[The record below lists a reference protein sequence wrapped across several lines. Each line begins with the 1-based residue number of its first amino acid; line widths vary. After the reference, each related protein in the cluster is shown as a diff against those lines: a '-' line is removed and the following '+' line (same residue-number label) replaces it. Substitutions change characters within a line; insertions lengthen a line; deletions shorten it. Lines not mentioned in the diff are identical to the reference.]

1 MKNFSTQKDRIL
13 QFIDYKG
20 ISKNKFY
27 IETGI
32 SNGILDKKSGL
43 SMDTIEKF
51 YSTYPEIN
59 PEWLLTGQG
68 PMLKESSPEDK
79 QSKLQKIR
87 EIADTSTKKNN
98 LIPFYD
104 DVATIGGKNN
114 IIADTSGIST
124 PSDYIDAGDWFYG
137 VTAAIRDYGDSMS
150 EYPNGCILALRQ
162 LHDSNSIVWGRNYV
176 VETNEIRVT
185 KRLQTC
191 KGDDECVMAYSTNT
205 ETYPDGQLVHEP
217 FKIRKEDIRRVFM
230 VLGRVV
236 KEYSS
241 DPIFAM
247 KK

>member
-1 MKNFSTQKDRIL
+1 MTNFSTQKQRIL

-32 SNGILDKKSGL
+32 SNGVLDKKSGL
-43 SMDTIEKF
+43 SMETIEKF

-59 PEWLLTGQG
+59 PEWLLTGEG
-68 PMLKESSPEDK
+68 EMLKETAPTKE
-79 QSKLQKIR
+79 SK
-87 EIADTSTKKNN
+87 N
-98 LIPFYD
+98 LIPLYD
-104 DVATIGGKNN
+104 DVATIGGTST
-114 IIADTSGIST
+114 IADTSGVSKPT
-124 PSDYIDAGDWFYG
+124 EYIDAGDWFSG
-137 VTAAIRDYGDSMS
+137 VTAAIRHYGDSMI

-162 LHDSNSIVWGRNYV
+162 LHEQSSIVWGRNYV
-176 VETNEIRVT
+176 VETSEIRVT

-191 KGDDECVMAYSTNT
+191 KDDPECVMAYSTSP

-217 FKIRKEDIRRVFM
+217 FKIRKEDIKRVFL

-241 DPIFAM
+241 EPVFTLHR
-247 KK
+247 